1 MSSIIDV
8 ARRAAVSTATV
19 SRVLSKPA
27 LVKAATRDR
36 VLKVIEELKYEP
48 NRAARTL
55 RTSRASKILV
65 TVPDIS
71 NPFFANIIRGA
82 EEAARHAGYSVIL
95 GDTRYDP
102 ELESQYALMLLRRE
116 VDGLVFL
123 GHRVPDILSDMISE
137 QGSNAAV
144 VNGCEYSPGLPV
156 SSVHIDNA
164 GAAAEMIDYL
174 ASLGHSS
181 IGIIT
186 GPLASPISSDRL
198 KGVRS
203 AAKRHGIQASL
214 QIGKGDYSVGSGFT
228 EAQKLIRNHA
238 VTAIFCFSDEM
249 AIGAS
254 EAVAAAGLSCPQDIS
269 VAGFD
274 DIRFARF
281 LRPSLTT
288 IAQPTV
294 EIGLQAVHL
303 LLEIMN
309 DGQESLRNITL
320 PHDLIVRKSTAAR
333 KA

>member
-8 ARRAAVSTATV
+8 ARRASVSTATV

-27 LVKAATRDR
+27 LVSPETRAR
-36 VLKVIEELKYEP
+36 VLKVIQELRYEP

-65 TVPDIS
+65 TLPDIS

-102 ELESQYALMLLRRE
+102 ELENQYAQMLLRRE

-123 GHRVPDILSDMISE
+123 GHQVPEILSEMISAE
-137 QGSNAAV
+137 GSNAAV
-144 VNGCEYSPGLPV
+144 VNGCEYSRGLPV

-164 GAAAEMIDYL
+164 AAAAEMIDYL
-174 ASLGHSS
+174 VSLGHSN
-181 IGIIT
+181 IGVIT

-198 KGVRS
+198 NGVRS
-203 AAKRHGIQASL
+203 AAKRHKIQSGL
-214 QIGKGDYSVGSGFT
+214 MIGNGDYSVGSGFA
-228 EAQKLIRNHA
+228 EAQKFIDEHA

-249 AIGAS
+249 AIGAL
-254 EAVAAAGLSCPQDIS
+254 EAVSAAGLNCPQDIS

-288 IAQPTV
+288 MAQPTS
-294 EIGLQAVHL
+294 EIGLQTIRL
-303 LLEIMN
+303 LLEIIN
-309 DGQESLRNITL
+309 GGQKSLRNITL
-320 PHDLIVRKSTAAR
+320 PHDLVVRKSTAAR
-333 KA
+333 RP